1 MKEYVRLTIEELKVS
16 LGFME
21 KLEAEIKQSIRVLL
35 ELEGVPMVTLPPS
48 IISPGAL
55 PPSDGGTVS
64 VPAGQTIPPL
74 AHVTPKP
81 EPKARSK
88 SKPGPKP
95 RSEPGHEPKANA
107 GKSRRGRKNPFSQ
120 YEGVYNGGHY
130 ADGRPK
136 YLAGLWANGKNKHL
150 GSFAIEEEAAAAVQ
164 RAKGNKIEAKRLSEL
179 AQQKAADMI
188 EQQENN
194 PDRPAGG
201 RRKAEGSP
209 LVWECDR
216 CGRQLPGAERP
227 KVCDVCLKDNGFH
240 QTQKRPVKPDNTP
253 VD

>member
-21 KLEAEIKQSIRVLL
+21 KLEAEINQSIRVLL

-201 RRKAEGSP
+201 GRRPRARRLYGSATDAAGNSP
-209 LVWECDR
+209 APSGPRSATSVSKTTASIRLR
-216 CGRQLPGAERP
+216 SGR
-227 KVCDVCLKDNGFH
+227 
-240 QTQKRPVKPDNTP
+240 
-253 VD
+253 